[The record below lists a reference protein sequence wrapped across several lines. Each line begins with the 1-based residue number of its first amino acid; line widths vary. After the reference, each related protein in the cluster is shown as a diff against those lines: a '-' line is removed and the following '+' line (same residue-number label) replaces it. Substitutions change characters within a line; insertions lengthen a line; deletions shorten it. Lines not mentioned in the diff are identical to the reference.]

1 MEPGS
6 TGGLI
11 AVALL
16 VIITGIF
23 SASKSAIVNLRQSR
37 INQLDGEQQEKS
49 QLVARLAKD
58 STQLLATFQLW
69 TVFTSALAT
78 GIAVL
83 TLVPPLET
91 ALARVT
97 ALDAVSEFLSVFVV
111 VGLVSLTLVIVGI
124 LVPEAVGAAKA
135 EPIAVAVARPVAVLA
150 FLASPIIKLVVT
162 ISNGLSRLL
171 GGGPLRAIPF
181 ITEEEIMTMVDA
193 GQEIGVIEQDEKEMI
208 YSVFAL
214 ADTLAR
220 EVMIPR
226 IDIVALDTEAS
237 LDEALDLVIRAGHS
251 RIPTYED
258 TIDNIVGVLY
268 AKDLLELW
276 RDKREP
282 ATLRDILRT
291 PYFVPESKAV
301 DELLEDMQQRKVHI
315 VIVVDEY
322 GGTAGIV
329 ALEDIVEEIVGE
341 IQDEYDAE
349 EPIVEQAGEG
359 EFVFNARV
367 DLDDVNR
374 LMGTAFPTEMGDT
387 LGGFIY
393 SQLGKVPVP
402 GETVR
407 FDGFVIEVLT
417 VTGRRIRK
425 VRVSWA
431 PDREDVTGGSN
442 DVRNHA

>member
-23 SASKSAIVNLRQSR
+23 SASKSAMVNLRRTR
-37 INQLDGEQQEKS
+37 IDQLVDEQQDKS
-49 QLVARLAKD
+49 QLVARLAED

-69 TVFTSALAT
+69 TAFTSALAT

-91 ALARVT
+91 ALARVI

-111 VGLVSLTLVIVGI
+111 IGLVSLTLVIVGI

-150 FLASPIIKLVVT
+150 FLVSPIIKLVVT
-162 ISNGLSRLL
+162 ISSGLSRLL

-193 GQEIGVIEQDEKEMI
+193 GQEVGLIEQDEKEMI

-258 TIDNIVGVLY
+258 TIDNVVGVLY

-301 DELLEDMQQRKVHI
+301 DELLEDMQQRKVHEI
-315 VIVVDEY
+315 GVSGKSPKIQCRR
-322 GGTAGIV
+322 AGISR
-329 ALEDIVEEIVGE
+329 
-341 IQDEYDAE
+341 YR
-349 EPIVEQAGEG
+349 EQ
-359 EFVFNARV
+359 R
-367 DLDDVNR
+367 
-374 LMGTAFPTEMGDT
+374 
-387 LGGFIY
+387 
-393 SQLGKVPVP
+393 QKW
-402 GETVR
+402 
-407 FDGFVIEVLT
+407 
-417 VTGRRIRK
+417 K
-425 VRVSWA
+425 
-431 PDREDVTGGSN
+431 
-442 DVRNHA
+442 